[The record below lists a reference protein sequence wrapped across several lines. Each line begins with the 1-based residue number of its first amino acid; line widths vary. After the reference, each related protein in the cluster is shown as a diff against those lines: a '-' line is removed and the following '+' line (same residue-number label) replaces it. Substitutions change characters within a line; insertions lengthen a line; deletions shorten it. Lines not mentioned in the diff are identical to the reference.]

1 MDELAAAGPALLSKF
16 SSFERA
22 DELPALHHSKC
33 FRGIHLLQKKRDEDE
48 RKEPLV
54 LLGALPISGDT

>member
-1 MDELAAAGPALLSKF
+1 MDELAAVQPALLSKF

-33 FRGIHLLQKKRDEDE
+33 FRGIHLLQKERDEGE
-48 RKEPLV
+48 RKL
-54 LLGALPISGDT
+54 S